1 MMIDTHCHINDIKY
15 NSDIK
20 EVISRAVESGVKK
33 MICVGTDLKTSERA
47 LELANQYNEIYA
59 TVGYHPHESK
69 DAQKGYLYEFEEMS
83 KNSKVVAIGESG
95 LDYHYNISP
104 ENIQKKIFREQIEL
118 SQDIKLPIIMHNR
131 NSSDDLL
138 SIIES
143 TNLEYGVVHCFSENW
158 EVANNLISKNIKLSF
173 TGMVTFVKDPIH
185 KVLEEIDLK
194 DFFLETDSPYLA
206 PTPHR
211 GKRNEPSL
219 IKFIA
224 EHIADVKQIS
234 SKEVIKQTTK
244 NVLNF
249 FKKMDAN

>member
-1 MMIDTHCHINDIKY
+1 MIDTHCHINDIKY
-15 NSDIK
+15 DKDVK
-20 EVISRAVESGVKK
+20 EVISRAVESGVEK
-33 MICVGTDLKTSERA
+33 MICVGTDLKTSEKA
-47 LELANQYNEIYA
+47 LELANQYRKIYA

-83 KNSKVVAIGESG
+83 KNPKVVAIGESG

-118 SQDIKLPIIMHNR
+118 SQDVKLPIIMHNR
-131 NSSDDLL
+131 NSKDDLL
-138 SIIES
+138 SIIEL
-143 TNLEYGVVHCFSENW
+143 TNLDYGVVHCFSENW
-158 EVANNLISKNIKLSF
+158 EVAKKLTSKNIKLSF
-173 TGMVTFVKDPIH
+173 TGMVTFVKDPIYE
-185 KVLEEIDLK
+185 VLEKIDLK

-224 EHIADVKQIS
+224 DYIADVKQVS
-234 SKEVIKQTTK
+234 SKEIIDQTTK
-244 NVLNF
+244 NAFDF
-249 FKKMDAN
+249 FKKLSKS